1 MGDGPTI
8 YDFEKLVALDG
19 SRHVTVLGVE
29 AKPQLKDNVL
39 DVVYWDIPEEST
51 LGVIRW
57 LEENR
62 KSVENVHIGGTFLD
76 GVWRCVHVRRLD
88 LSGVRHKQGANA
100 ISQTFSKGYYRTF
113 SMLALRRLSHKVI
126 TSNDKSVGL
135 GLGVVSENPLE
146 FLTIEHPYV
155 DRSYAQ
161 EVCNVARTRRWE
173 NFTLDGTYYSGVWT
187 PVVVSDERAD
197 DGSSAIVI
205 VLAKSKYILEVYA
218 NYGEPNYRASF
229 LCSDVPLAEA
239 DSIIMAW
246 RDVASPGATAEV
258 SGYDKNTGTVD
269 ILLSKNHEENVDE
282 FESGGV
288 DTCFETINIEVT
300 KSAEEPAAV
309 PSVEPGVIVDVR
321 NRKTPLGKYDVQKTT
336 REAKQ
341 FTGARTEFTDTTFA
355 SSSLSADRN
364 VQQPLP
370 RPEIEDG
377 KIIEVSSEKNEN
389 CTWDVARRIR
399 ESKKVDDAVVE
410 SSSTSY
416 EDVKSRQHVSVEE
429 EDLSSQQSANGVI
442 VEHVVKKS
450 EFPGRFDETLRKRSV
465 RAVENA
471 RNAVVDNTYQRV
483 EERLNVGV
491 ESSGLVNGESADG
504 QIVRVETRKSEFPDR
519 YDQNI
524 EVREAHAVQNAS
536 QSTIETEYEQRNTV
550 ANTAVAEPSSVT
562 PLDGQVVAHTVKKS
576 EFPDRFDE
584 EIDIR
589 TGKPVAGA
597 SVRTSVDQFGV
608 VVSTFDSNVA
618 NPPTQPPTPGDK
630 QKVELEVRKSEY
642 KNRYNV
648 TSVVDT
654 AQKVEGARVV
664 GEEDNFKAVEVIS
677 DYGISSEELRIATE
691 EWAPGTTV
699 SVAHEKLPHV
709 GAYKQDV
716 TIVHA
721 KEGRTGEHAVKK
733 LHNGTTL
740 FLDAA
745 KNVLADESGKLPEWA
760 EHPEVMTDGIGLEIR
775 RYANEFGG
783 FAVEKTKITAEFRAV
798 PSDAHAENGWL
809 KFLHRDGFLYVREY
823 HNVLPAQL
831 STKIAEIN
839 AKAQD
844 VGGHVYP
851 RIDYDPGTNTFTIA
865 AYVYQDNGNGTRGNN
880 MYQVVNETWEEVV
893 PVYTNMQNSPG
904 AVPTTYVRR
913 ERYSVG
919 IIQRPSLSSAL
930 DDAKTAI
937 GSNPL
942 ASDIAVSTLGTWG
955 YRVEWRAKIDEGEW
969 SVL

>member
-336 REAKQ
+336 RVAKQ
-341 FTGARTEFTDTTFA
+341 FAEARTEFTDTTFA

-370 RPEIEDG
+370 RPEIEGG

-399 ESKKVDDAVVE
+399 ESKKVDDAVKE

-416 EDVKSRQHVSVEE
+416 EEVESRQHVSVEE
-429 EDLSSQQSANGVI
+429 KDLSSQESANGVI

-471 RNAVVDNTYQRV
+471 REAVVDNTYQRV

-550 ANTAVAEPSSVT
+550 VNTAVAEPPSVT
-562 PLDGQVVAHTVKKS
+562 PSDGEVVAHTVKKS

-809 KFLHRDGFLYVREY
+809 TFLHRDGFLYVREY

-880 MYQVVNETWEEVV
+880 MYQSVNETWEEVV
-893 PVYTNMQNSPG
+893 PVYINMQYIPG
-904 AVPTTYVRR
+904 AVPITYVRR

-930 DDAKTAI
+930 NDAKTAI

-955 YRVEWRAKIDEGEW
+955 YRVEWRVKIDEGEW